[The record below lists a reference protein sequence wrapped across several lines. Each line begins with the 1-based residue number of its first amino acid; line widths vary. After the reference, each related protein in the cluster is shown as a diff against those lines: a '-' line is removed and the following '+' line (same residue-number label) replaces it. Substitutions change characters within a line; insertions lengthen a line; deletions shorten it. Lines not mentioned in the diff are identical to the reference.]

1 MGLKIN
7 IYQKFT
13 QNKLNF
19 VDSYSMQVLCWISYN
34 IIQFTMC
41 ISKEPATSLRIQGIL
56 YQSVPSWNEQHL
68 NYP

>member
-19 VDSYSMQVLCWISYN
+19 VDSYSMQVLCWISYF
-34 IIQFTMC
+34 IIKFTLC

-56 YQSVPSWNEQHL
+56 YQ
-68 NYP
+68 